1 MPSLSEALQD
11 FTTVILTGGSSG
23 IGKSFIE
30 RCVELNP
37 SLVVC
42 NLSRRAPAIIYEKLK
57 LRHFPCDLAQS
68 ATIATTVREVE
79 EFLQREAQTGRVLL
93 LNNSG
98 FGAYGYFPEPEVAH
112 LTEMV
117 DVNVRAVVEL
127 TGLLMPL
134 LKRRGGVIV
143 TVASTAAFQ
152 PTPFMATYGATKAF
166 VLHWGL
172 ALNEELRGSGVRS
185 LVWCPGPT
193 ATDFFRRAGL
203 KKGSVADALSM
214 KSEEVV
220 DAMLGA
226 LAAKRSLV
234 VPGWK
239 NKVSAFAGSVTPKRL
254 ATWVAAKVLAR
265 YSGQKAP
272 R

>member
-1 MPSLSEALQD
+1 M
-11 FTTVILTGGSSG
+11 
-23 IGKSFIE
+23 
-30 RCVELNP
+30 
-37 SLVVC
+37 VC
-42 NLSRRAPAIIYEKLK
+42 NLSRRAPLIIYEKLK

-68 ATIATTVREVE
+68 ATIAATVREVE
-79 EFLQREAQTGRVLL
+79 EFLQREAPTGRVLL

-98 FGAYGYFPEPEVAH
+98 FGAYGLFPAPEVAH

-134 LKRRGGVIV
+134 LKARGGVIV

-193 ATDFFRRAGL
+193 ATEFFRRAGL

-220 DAMLGA
+220 DAMLRA

-239 NKVSAFAGSVTPKRL
+239 NKVSAFAGSVTPKRC
-254 ATWVAAKVLAR
+254 AAWVAAKVLAR